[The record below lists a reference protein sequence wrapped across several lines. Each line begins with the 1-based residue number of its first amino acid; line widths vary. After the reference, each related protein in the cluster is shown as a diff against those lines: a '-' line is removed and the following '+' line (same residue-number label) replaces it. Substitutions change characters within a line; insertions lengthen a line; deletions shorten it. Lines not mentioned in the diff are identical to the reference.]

1 MATDRMVT
9 EGDPAPDFS
18 AFLAGTVPAEPFDA
32 AAAYEDGP
40 IVLAFFPLAF
50 TGGCTEEMCMF
61 RDEFAAFESVGADVY
76 GISVDSPAALRAF
89 GERHDLGFDLV
100 SDFNREAI
108 DAYDVESEEIA
119 GLQRLAQR
127 SVFVVGTDGTVVYA
141 WRADDP
147 GHLPDAGPIKRAV
160 DIS

>member
-1 MATDRMVT
+1 MVT
-9 EGDPAPDFS
+9 EGDPAPGFS
-18 AFLAGTVPAEPFDA
+18 AFLAGSVPAEPFEA
-32 AAAYEDGP
+32 SAAYENGL

-50 TGGCTEEMCMF
+50 TGGCTEEMCTF
-61 RDEFAAFESVGADVY
+61 RDEFGAFKAVDADVY
-76 GISVDSPAALRAF
+76 GISVDSPATLQAF
-89 GERHDLGFDLV
+89 RERHDLGFELI

-127 SVFVVGTDGTVVYA
+127 SVFVVDTDRTVVYA

-147 GHLPDAGPIKRAV
+147 GHLPDVEPIKQAV